1 MLAGVP
7 AFPPTPC
14 TRSCCSARLPS
25 AAAAPQSV
33 CKAAFRTTNTSS
45 WLRARSSGKCL
56 WWAQPQSSGVKS
68 EAIQIHPR
76 PPNLETRKPYM
87 RQIKKPERKVP
98 PNEFFLRLGER
109 KGCFRR
115 LITEN
120 LPGFCP
126 EKWQALSIPLKKRRP
141 FGVFTRDV
149 DFKGNLRSYRTNQ
162 AKTIRKLD

>member
-1 MLAGVP
+1 M
-7 AFPPTPC
+7 
-14 TRSCCSARLPS
+14 
-25 AAAAPQSV
+25 
-33 CKAAFRTTNTSS
+33 
-45 WLRARSSGKCL
+45 
-56 WWAQPQSSGVKS
+56 
-68 EAIQIHPR
+68 H
-76 PPNLETRKPYM
+76 
-87 RQIKKPERKVP
+87 QIKKPEREVP

-149 DFKGNLRSYRTNQ
+149 DFKGDLRSYRTNQ